1 MWAEKIQNL
10 QVRRIQGNDLEY
22 LNLNLTLHLAQYFQ
36 ILLEGVFEFELTLS
50 GPDEADEADEADE
63 DDFESYEL
71 YINYTGNNIEK
82 PFDVNHLMFWMQMT
96 LYKELIQER
105 NNTQNDEDL
114 NNLNEVIDLF
124 HDIKDSD
131 SFDRLIDSIAMNVFY
146 KL

>member
-1 MWAEKIQNL
+1 
-10 QVRRIQGNDLEY
+10 
-22 LNLNLTLHLAQYFQ
+22 
-36 ILLEGVFEFELTLS
+36 
-50 GPDEADEADEADE
+50 
-63 DDFESYEL
+63 
-71 YINYTGNNIEK
+71 
-82 PFDVNHLMFWMQMT
+82 MQMT

-146 KL
+146 K